1 MTLHIILQPEPGK
14 EAAFFEIEPPFENP
28 EIYTTL
34 DKFREDE
41 FLRLVCDAYQ
51 VATGRQVKAYYDRD
65 VEDVEAGAFSNVF
78 FEPKQEDDDEQEDD
92 DNENYNESWETYQA
106 VKAERAKRDAWAMGE

>member
-1 MTLHIILQPEPGK
+1 MILHIILQPEPGK
-14 EAAFFEIEPPFENP
+14 EAEFFEIEPPFDNP

-65 VEDVEAGAFSNVF
+65 VEDEDGAFSNVF
-78 FEPKQEDDDEQEDD
+78 FEPKPQEPKTFVLIREEPKPQEPKTFVLIR
-92 DNENYNESWETYQA
+92 E
-106 VKAERAKRDAWAMGE
+106 

>member
-41 FLRLVCDAYQ
+41 FLRLVCDAYE

-78 FEPKQEDDDEQEDD
+78 FEPKQVEQKQIVLIRE
-92 DNENYNESWETYQA
+92 EPKPVEQKQIVLIRE
-106 VKAERAKRDAWAMGE
+106 